1 MTTQQERMS
10 EEGLQAWQTQFKRAN
25 ELINGLSDDELMK
38 DVSPNRNT
46 GWYLL
51 GHLVAIHDKIPVMLG
66 LGESLY
72 PELYEIYVQN
82 PESANLPKTSISN
95 LREYWNEVH
104 GNLNKKLLDLKTE
117 DWFKKHSAISD
128 SDFAKEPHRNR
139 FNVLLNRTNHFSY
152 HLGQLVLLKP
162 R

>member
-1 MTTQQERMS
+1 MTTQQEMMI
-10 EEGLQAWQTQFKRAN
+10 EQGLQAWQTQFKRAN